1 MKNFKTYQNFVSENI
16 NEATKEQEAVAFRIK
31 LLLKQGKSATVS
43 MGEKKLYKL
52 SEAFEEWLIDAD
64 DNKYEG
70 ITAHLDMAIEL
81 IQERET
87 KEAVP
92 HMNKFNKA
100 CVKALKGLKES
111 VTESRNDYS
120 RDEIAQSEF
129 GLDYDQLGKGEKE
142 WVDDEIENNESVDE
156 ANGAPRGDLAIK
168 DIEKEGSEIN
178 WLDDANAATK
188 KIWKKAG
195 VNPEDENTV
204 ILYSYVAN
212 SWPSVKKILKKNSVD
227 FKELEDPNA
236 AGESMIVFVNES
248 INEAAPRI
256 TTSKETETLLELRD
270 RVANS
275 HKGGS
280 SRYSKEFDKA
290 KTKALRAIEQMLTY
304 TKIGI

>member
-1 MKNFKTYQNFVSENI
+1 
-16 NEATKEQEAVAFRIK
+16 
-31 LLLKQGKSATVS
+31 LKQGKSATVS

-111 VTESRNDYS
+111 VNEGSSTIDNIQFDDSFFDLDHEWMVKNKIKLSQIINKAIADSSIIKNAKGQRKHVTLTLES
-120 RDEIAQSEF
+120 I
-129 GLDYDQLGKGEKE
+129 LP
-142 WVDDEIENNESVDE
+142 VHE

-275 HKGGS
+275 NKGGS

>member
-212 SWPSVKKILKKNSVD
+212 SWPSVKKILKRNSVD